1 MYYIPYIFFT
11 KVNKDIFTLKRDIKT
26 ENVTAT
32 KILKTYFTVP
42 CKNRLKSG
50 CLFRQTINIIIK
62 LLYLAANVIALAAT
76 DRLLEGEFFK
86 YGIQWIKWTDKPN
99 TIKFDYKGLR
109 DFPKPGKKQ

>member
-1 MYYIPYIFFT
+1 MPYIFFT
-11 KVNKDIFTLKRDIKT
+11 KVNKDIFILKRDIKT

-42 CKNRLKSG
+42 CKYGLKSR
-50 CLFRQTINIIIK
+50 CFFRQTINIIIK
-62 LLYLAANVIALAAT
+62 LLYLAANIIALVAT
-76 DRLLEGEFFK
+76 DRLLEGEFLK

-109 DFPKPGKKQ
+109 DFPKPGKKK